1 MQEKSLTLNRI
12 NKRTIIHMIVS
23 LLVVFSSYLSLRHFF
38 MANFPTSIYDG
49 SFCDVSRFFNCD
61 SSAFSFIA
69 HIFGIPLGYFGMA
82 VGTASFMGIIF
93 PSPEF
98 ERTNKFINF
107 LNMLGIMGLIVISL
121 TVLNSICLLCAAF
134 YIFAS
139 INFFLYYRYGIDAG
153 KGFFAQHLR
162 PNFRHLFGIGLL
174 TLAGAVNMA
183 LYHEAK
189 IESQGG
195 GVADRIVQQYF
206 NLPQVKLPSIVS
218 PYYIHQSAENFA
230 DAPIR
235 IIEYAD
241 FQCPDCLKLKNDL
254 DDLKK
259 EFGDKMNIV
268 FQFFPLDAEC
278 NDVVDKN
285 LHPQACELCYIAA
298 HDPAKFKAV
307 HDEIFANFSRTKNED
322 WVRGLAE
329 RYGVEE
335 ALTDENTKRIV
346 SDILNT
352 GKEYEP
358 TSDEY
363 TYGIRSTPTMI
374 LNERLVIG
382 TLPKVQLRAIFK
394 SIIEREFEGRK
405 DEKKQGPRFLED
417 WR

>member
-1 MQEKSLTLNRI
+1 MQAKSLTMNRVNRI
-12 NKRTIIHMIVS
+12 SIIHLVVS
-23 LLVVFSSYLSLRHFF
+23 LLVIFSSYLSLRHFF
-38 MANFPTSIYDG
+38 LANFPTSIFDG
-49 SFCDVSRFFNCD
+49 SFCDVSSFFNCD

-69 HIFGIPLGYFGMA
+69 HIFGVPLGYFGIA
-82 VGTASFMGIIF
+82 IGTASFMGILF

-107 LNMLGIMGLIVISL
+107 LNVLGILGLIVISL
-121 TVLNSICLLCAAF
+121 TVLHSICLLCVSF
-134 YIFAS
+134 YIFAF
-139 INFFLYYRYGIDAG
+139 INFFLYYRHGIDAG

-162 PNFRHLFGIGLL
+162 PNFRILFGIGLL
-174 TLAGAVNMA
+174 TLAGAVTMV

-195 GVADRIVQQYF
+195 GVSNRIVQQYF
-206 NLPQVKLPSIVS
+206 NLPQVEPPSIVS

-268 FQFFPLDAEC
+268 FQFFPLDAKC

-285 LHPQACELCYIAA
+285 PHPQACDLCYIAA
-298 HDPAKFKAV
+298 HDPDKFKAI
-307 HDEIFANFSRTKNED
+307 HDEIFANFNKTRND
-322 WVRGLAE
+322 GWVRDLAA
-329 RYGVEE
+329 RYGVE
-335 ALTDENTKRIV
+335 AAFTDENTKRIV

-358 TSDEY
+358 TSDRF

-394 SIIEREFEGRK
+394 AIIERELEGREG
-405 DEKKQGPRFLED
+405 EKKQGPRFIEH